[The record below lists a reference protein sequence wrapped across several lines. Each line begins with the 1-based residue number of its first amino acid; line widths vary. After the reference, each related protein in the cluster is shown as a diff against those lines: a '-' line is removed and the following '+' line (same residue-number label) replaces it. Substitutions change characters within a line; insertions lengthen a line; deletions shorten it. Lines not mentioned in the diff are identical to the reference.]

1 MSLSRLV
8 SGLGKLTLATTFK
21 PHNSDRCV
29 YPSFLSFFAFSHSP
43 LSLSQ
48 FLGKSWVTQDQRT

>member
-1 MSLSRLV
+1 MGLSRLV
-8 SGLGKLTLATTFK
+8 SGLGKLTPVTTFK
-21 PHNSDRCV
+21 PHNGDKCV

-48 FLGKSWVTQDQRT
+48 FLGKSWVTLGRRT